1 MALNTN
7 VNNPSDK
14 PDDKRE
20 KLRMMREYQQP
31 LLDAIGESDAY
42 YIPKMAYRPIGKS
55 ETCISLFPSELS
67 KKVDIYTEFSSR
79 DYTPEDQMRRL
90 YKLRYNPHYDEEY
103 EKTELSEIN
112 GQFRY
117 LVPISELIH
126 ITQTIKVNTIQ
137 EKLDFSDLMDP
148 NADAPFEQLTI
159 RDLAAILLK
168 KPVSTKD
175 WLNKIITDK

>member
-1 MALNTN
+1 
-7 VNNPSDK
+7 
-14 PDDKRE
+14 
-20 KLRMMREYQQP
+20 
-31 LLDAIGESDAY
+31 
-42 YIPKMAYRPIGKS
+42 
-55 ETCISLFPSELS
+55 
-67 KKVDIYTEFSSR
+67 
-79 DYTPEDQMRRL
+79 MRRL
-90 YKLRYNPHYDEEY
+90 YKLRYNSHYDEEY
-103 EKTELSEIN
+103 EKTETNEIN

-117 LVPISELIH
+117 LIPISELIH
-126 ITQTIKVNTIQ
+126 ITQPIKVNTIQ